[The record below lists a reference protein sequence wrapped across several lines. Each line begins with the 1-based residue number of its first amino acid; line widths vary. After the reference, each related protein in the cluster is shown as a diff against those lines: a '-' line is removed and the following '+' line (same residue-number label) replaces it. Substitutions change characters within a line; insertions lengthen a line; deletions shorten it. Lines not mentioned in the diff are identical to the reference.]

1 MFTFKNS
8 DHFLVVLAKVFVK
21 GWDRSRALIFPPPY
35 PGQNSS
41 LIQILSEP
49 PEIGALQGMSNQ
61 EFVFDNSN
69 LTFSFSIF
77 LLQF

>member
-8 DHFLVVLAKVFVK
+8 DQFLVVLAKVFVK
-21 GWDRSRALIFPPPY
+21 GWDRSCALISPPPPY

-61 EFVFDNSN
+61 EFVFDDSN
-69 LTFSFSIF
+69 LTFSIF